1 MYETSDSKKSMERH
15 RVESI
20 GLYALGFA
28 LRTCANFKFRG
39 HVRVTSGHNV
49 GVEGSGPLDG
59 TGMSGATSRF
69 HFCPVPG

>member
-1 MYETSDSKKSMERH
+1 MNETSDSKKSMERDRTEH
-15 RVESI
+15 I

-28 LRTCANFKFRG
+28 LRTSSNFKFRG
-39 HVRVTSGHNV
+39 HVRVTSGHDV
-49 GVEGSGPLDG
+49 GVKGSGPLDG